1 MSRNLFTAYKE
12 AYRKVAG
19 HIDEKN
25 WGY

>member
-25 WGY
+25 WG

>member
-1 MSRNLFTAYKE
+1 MSTNLFTAYKE

-25 WGY
+25 WG

>member
-12 AYRKVAG
+12 AYRKIAG

-25 WGY
+25 WG